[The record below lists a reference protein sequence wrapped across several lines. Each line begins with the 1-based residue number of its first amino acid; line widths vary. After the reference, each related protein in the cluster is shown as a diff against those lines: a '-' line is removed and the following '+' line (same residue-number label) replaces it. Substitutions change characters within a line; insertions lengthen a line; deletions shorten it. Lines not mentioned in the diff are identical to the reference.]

1 MTADHE
7 AGNDPISPLLAEL
20 RRHGIGDERVLD
32 ALRRVPRDRFVP
44 ESIQDQAWANT
55 ALPIGAGQTIS
66 QPYIVA
72 LMTQALKL
80 GGTERILEIGT
91 GSGYQTAV
99 LAELAAEVI
108 SLERHAILARAAESL
123 LHEMGYRA
131 IRIVIGDGTLGWP
144 ESAPYDRIVVTAG
157 APRIPKPLL
166 DQLEPEGGRIVIP
179 IGHIR
184 DQRLVALERRGGRFV
199 EENLGPVRFVPL
211 VGRAGWGPT
220 AENGH
225 NV

>member
-1 MTADHE
+1 MTADDE
-7 AGNDPISPLLAEL
+7 AGDDPIQPLLDEL
-20 RRHGIGDERVLD
+20 QRHGISDERVLA

-80 GGTERILEIGT
+80 SGQERVLESGT
-91 GSGYQTAV
+91 GSGYQTVV
-99 LAELAAEVI
+99 LAELAGEVI
-108 SLERHAILARAAESL
+108 SLERHAILARAADSL
-123 LHEMGYRA
+123 IAEMGYRNV
-131 IRIVIGDGTLGWP
+131 RIHIGDGTLGWP
-144 ESAPYDRIVVTAG
+144 DDAPYDRVVVTAG
-157 APRIPKPLL
+157 APRVPQPLL
-166 DQLEPEGGRIVIP
+166 DQLAPEGGRIVIP
-179 IGHIR
+179 IGHFR
-184 DQRLVALERRGGRFV
+184 DQRLVALERRAGRVV

>member
-7 AGNDPISPLLAEL
+7 AGNDPIPPLLNEL
-20 RRHGIGDERVLD
+20 QRHGITDERVLD
-32 ALRRVPRDRFVP
+32 ALRRVPRARFVP

-72 LMTQALKL
+72 LMTQALL
-80 GGTERILEIGT
+80 LRGEERVLEIGT

-99 LAELAAEVI
+99 LAELAGEVI

-123 LHEMGYRA
+123 LAEMGYSN
-131 IRIVIGDGTLGWP
+131 IHIHIGDGTLGRP
-144 ESAPYDRIVVTAG
+144 ENAPYDRIVVTAG

-166 DQLEPEGGRIVIP
+166 DQLHPDGGRIVIP

-184 DQRLVALERRGGRFV
+184 DQRLVALERRAGRFI

-225 NV
+225 NL